1 MLLFCHA
8 LLNMVYI
15 LKIAL
20 VTGASSGIGRDL
32 SILLARSGYS
42 VALASRR
49 VEVLEDIAKRIRSEG
64 GSAEPIKT
72 DLSSLDEASA
82 LIDRVIKS
90 FGGIDVLVNNAGFG
104 IYGPIDEVDESD
116 IYRIYMVNTIA
127 PVILIKKA
135 VPHMRAKGGG
145 CIVNISSLAAYT
157 PMPWLS
163 LYVSSKAAIKSLTDS
178 LRIEL
183 KPHGIRVIGVYPGYV
198 DTEFH
203 RSVILTRTASKI
215 RWGSSR
221 HPLTPML
228 QSEHVAREI
237 VKGIKDPDFN
247 RDIVIGAR
255 YKLVKMFSQ
264 HLGWLVTRSLENM
277 YRRNIER
284 AGILGE

>member
-1 MLLFCHA
+1 M
-8 LLNMVYI
+8 
-15 LKIAL
+15 
-20 VTGASSGIGRDL
+20 TGASSGIGRDL
-32 SILLARSGYS
+32 SILLAKSGYA

-49 VEVLEDIAKRIRSEG
+49 IEVLEDIARRIRSEG
-64 GSAEPIKT
+64 GSAEAIKT

-82 LIDRVIKS
+82 LIDKVVKI

-116 IYRIYMVNTIA
+116 IRRIYMVNTIA
-127 PVILIKKA
+127 PAILIKRA
-135 VPHMRAKGGG
+135 VPHMRSRGGG
-145 CIVNISSLAAYT
+145 CIVNISSLAAYAPT
-157 PMPWLS
+157 PWLS

-183 KPHGIRVIGVYPGYV
+183 KPYGIRVIGVYPGYV

-221 HPLTPML
+221 TPLTPIL

-237 VKGIKDPDFN
+237 IRGIIDPGFN

-255 YKLVKMFSQ
+255 YKLVKTLSQ
-264 HLGWLVTRSLENM
+264 HLGWLVTRSLESM

-284 AGILGE
+284 AGILGK